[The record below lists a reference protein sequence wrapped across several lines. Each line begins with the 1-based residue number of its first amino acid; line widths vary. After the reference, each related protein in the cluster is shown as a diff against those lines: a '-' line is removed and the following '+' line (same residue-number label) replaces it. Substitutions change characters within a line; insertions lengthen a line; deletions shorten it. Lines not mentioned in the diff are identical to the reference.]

1 MHKILIV
8 EDQADLANGLAIN
21 FKKEG
26 FAVLTAMTGEDA
38 LKTAIQECPNLII
51 LDVMLPGISGLDVL
65 RELRSKAIETPVIM
79 LTAKGDEIDKVV
91 GLELGA
97 DDYMTKPFSLR
108 ELQARVRVR
117 LRKLPVPREPLGKYR
132 FGQVEVDFEGFTA
145 SMRHKPLELTQRE
158 FDILRMMIRNRGEVV
173 TRERLLNEVWGYED
187 YPTTRTVDTHIFKLR
202 QKLEEDP
209 SNPKYIVSVY
219 GGGYKF
225 LG

>member
-26 FAVLTAMTGEDA
+26 FAVLTAATGEDA

-145 SMRHKPLELTQRE
+145 SVRHKPLELTQRE